1 VIQNKLLGYTITTQY
16 LLQMSSSTSH
26 LYLTRTADGTHS
38 PGSKARDSSAV
49 FASQELFEIRDFLR
63 SPSSHREESTRP
75 ITSLINKF
83 LNIRMNVVYDSS
95 STRVSVERT
104 PIGTIMQDSVKPSN
118 QHTSPRLAVASTLY
132 ALPHTPCNRLGA
144 ENLVHRIHTS
154 VHYSCNHSRHTV
166 LLHNRIVSSVDM
178 FHAKKKRNLP

>member
-1 VIQNKLLGYTITTQY
+1 
-16 LLQMSSSTSH
+16 MSSSTSH

-95 STRVSVERT
+95 STRVSVERA

-144 ENLVHRIHTS
+144 ENLVRTPLIHQ
-154 VHYSCNHSRHTV
+154 
-166 LLHNRIVSSVDM
+166 NRLAAPRSIESIRRSITRAITRGIQ
-178 FHAKKKRNLP
+178 FYYIIASLAP